1 MEVKKLDWDSKFF
14 GLRIG
19 RAVVSAEED
28 ADALA
33 GQKEMLKDNYDLI
46 YVFANHGLAFRSPS
60 AKLIDKKVV
69 YVLRNNSQAE
79 YNKNV
84 IIWNGGRGVTEELLH
99 LALVSGKYSR
109 FKLDEDFPAGSYEHL
124 YTHWIE
130 QSVNRTI
137 ATEVFCYMIDNEPK
151 GLATLERKDGV
162 GTIGLVAIHE
172 ECQNRGIGSLMMRHV
187 IKFAQQSG
195 CEQLSV
201 ATQFNNIPA
210 CKLYEKNGFIIDS
223 VTDVWHWWM

>member
-151 GLATLERKDGV
+151 GLVTLERKDGV

-201 ATQFNNIPA
+201 ATQFNNLPA
-210 CKLYEKNGFIIDS
+210 CKLYEKIGFIIDS